1 MVIESSMRQI
11 HNENNSQAA
20 IQNER
25 MYLEPEGQDSGEI
38 IPQFSAFM
46 MFFQDIIIREDK
58 LERYYG

>member
-1 MVIESSMRQI
+1 MLKINMVIESSMRQI

-38 IPQFSAFM
+38 IP
-46 MFFQDIIIREDK
+46 
-58 LERYYG
+58 